1 MDSRADERFMLGD
14 GDLDGKT
21 ARCLGVFMVLL
32 RWCIKSLVALVVFVV
47 VYGLCIV
54 GVPYIGVGQATM
66 PTDENITIYLWSNG
80 VHTDFVLPTHSPQ
93 QNWTDI
99 FLPHHVKD
107 GQARAWTAIGWGDK
121 GFYLNTPTWAELK
134 VSTALKAISGTSQSA
149 MHVTF
154 YDDKEVASCQRCA
167 KVSISPAQYQ
177 QLITYIKKD
186 ITWQNHQA
194 MPIDTT
200 AQYGDTDAFYEAK
213 GSYFLFYTCNTWVN
227 EGLKA
232 MGVPSAWWTITDK
245 GILQHYP

>member
-1 MDSRADERFMLGD
+1 MLGD